1 MMSKPSCRRPRGA
14 STPAA
19 RRKAVL
25 ESGDT
30 VVYLTHGVGT
40 VKGRESRQ
48 VGDRDREFVVVELP
62 TRGMTVAVPMEEGE
76 GVGLRPV
83 MSAADADGVVEVLR
97 AAPERLGSTWSQR
110 VAKCQARLKS
120 GDPLQAA
127 ACVRD
132 LAALDRSGRISYNEA
147 SVLGNARSNLVE
159 ELAVT
164 WGESRTAVERRVDD
178 ALGGVHAEAA

>member
-1 MMSKPSCRRPRGA
+1 M
-14 STPAA
+14 
-19 RRKAVL
+19 L
-25 ESGDT
+25 ERGDT

-40 VKGRESRQ
+40 VRGRESRQ
-48 VGDRDREFVVVELP
+48 VGDRDREFVVVELT
-62 TRGMTVAVPMEEGE
+62 TRGMTVAVPMEGDL

-83 MSAADADGVVEVLR
+83 MSADDADEVMDVLR
-97 AAPERLGSTWSQR
+97 DAPQRLGSTWSQR

-120 GDPLQAA
+120 GDPREAA

-147 SVLGNARSNLVE
+147 SVLGSARSNLAE

-164 WGESRTAVERRVDD
+164 WGESRAVVEGRIDD
-178 ALGGVHAEAA
+178 ALGGAHAEAA